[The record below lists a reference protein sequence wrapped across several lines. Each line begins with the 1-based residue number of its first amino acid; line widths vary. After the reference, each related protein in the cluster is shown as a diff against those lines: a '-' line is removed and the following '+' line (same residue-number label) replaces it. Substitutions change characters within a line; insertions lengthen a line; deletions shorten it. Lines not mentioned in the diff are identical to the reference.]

1 VPSFYIPRRTM
12 QQLSEARTEF
22 IAGVRDFVPLIMG
35 IVPFGLIC
43 GAAAL
48 AAGLT
53 PWQAFSMNWIIFT
66 GSAQIIT
73 SQLYGSGAPLL
84 VIIATAT
91 IMNLRFMIYAT
102 SIGPSLR
109 TLNRKWQVLL
119 AYMMTDQAYA
129 LGLMRYMEKGDP
141 RHRHW
146 YLFGVSFAIWL
157 IWQLAGLGGILVGSL
172 IPSGWSMDFILP
184 LTFIAVV
191 VPVITKPA
199 MLHAALAGGIASV
212 ALDLPLKLN
221 LIAATGIG
229 ILAGVASE
237 KLWNKN

>member
-1 VPSFYIPRRTM
+1 M

-146 YLFGVSFAIWL
+146 YLFGISFAIWL
-157 IWQLAGLGGILVGSL
+157 CWQLAGLAGILLGSL

-212 ALDLPLKLN
+212 ALNLPLKLN
-221 LIAATGIG
+221 LIAATGVG
-229 ILAGVASE
+229 ILAGLASE
-237 KLWNKN
+237 KLWKQN

>member
-1 VPSFYIPRRTM
+1 MPQV
-12 QQLSEARTEF
+12 SEARTEF
-22 IAGVRDFVPLIMG
+22 IAGVRDFVPFIMS

-73 SQLYGSGAPLL
+73 SELYGSGAPIL
-84 VIIATAT
+84 VVVATAT
-91 IMNLRFMIYAT
+91 IMNLRFMIYGT

-109 TLNRKWQVLL
+109 SLSTKWQILL

-129 LGLMRYMEKGDP
+129 MGLVHFMEKGDP

-146 YLFGVSFAIWL
+146 YLFGISFAIWL
-157 IWQLAGLGGILVGSL
+157 CWQLSGLGGILLGSL
-172 IPSGWSMDFILP
+172 VPENWSMDFILP
-184 LTFIAVV
+184 LTFIAIV
-191 VPVITKPA
+191 VPIITRPA
-199 MLHAALAGGIASV
+199 LLHAALAGGAASV
-212 ALDLPLKLN
+212 VLNLPMKLN
-221 LIAATGIG
+221 LIAATFIG
-229 ILAGVASE
+229 ILAGLISE
-237 KLWNKN
+237 KLWKKE